1 VTEDPMT
8 DAQTWINIVSKVFN

>member
-1 VTEDPMT
+1 VAEDPMT

>member
-8 DAQTWINIVSKVFN
+8 DAQTWINIVWKVFN